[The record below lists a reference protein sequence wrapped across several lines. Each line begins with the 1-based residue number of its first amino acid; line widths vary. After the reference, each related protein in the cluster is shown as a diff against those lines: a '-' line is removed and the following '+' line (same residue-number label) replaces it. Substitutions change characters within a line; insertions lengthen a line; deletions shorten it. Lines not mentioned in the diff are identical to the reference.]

1 MRLWDCMRRFFQ
13 MKYARGSIVCCLCA
27 LVFCGCSSM
36 GGYLGFWQRQHE
48 LKEAFHDE
56 PSADLLRQLDPQ
68 DCFLLGGPFSFTTDY
83 EKPVLVVAVTDRFKK
98 REIVAQR
105 ILQPGVLFYMAYVP
119 EGRYDLY
126 FFADLDGNGYFDAH
140 EMIGGT
146 TSEPVQVNK
155 AEVKDGLTVPGP
167 AFTLDLSRPAKAD
180 LPVRVRVRAQAYAF
194 DSLDDEFFDPKYGTL
209 GLYDPMAFMAHT
221 QRYVFSLKELDP
233 AKTIVLFVHGV
244 DGTPRDFKY
253 LVAGLDAARYQPL
266 FYFYPS
272 GMPLQKLGSLLAGI
286 IRYLTAAE
294 NFHVQ
299 RLIVVAHSMGGLV
312 GLSAL
317 NQLCS
322 NGAPPYLRGYI
333 SFDSPYGGVEDAKKG
348 VEKAPAVVPSWRD
361 VATGSPFLE
370 QLYKGPAPGAIP
382 FYLFFGYETGASS
395 DGTITLQSQLEPRVH
410 FAAFK
415 SYGFNATHVGILN
428 DEAARKSF
436 YKVLATLD
444 GSGN

>member
-1 MRLWDCMRRFFQ
+1 MRKSKQLLPVML
-13 MKYARGSIVCCLCA
+13 CLIALILSGCA
-27 LVFCGCSSM
+27 
-36 GGYLGFWQRQHE
+36 GGYLGFWKQQRT
-48 LKEAFHDE
+48 LKKAFHED

-68 DCFLLGGPFSFTTDY
+68 DCFLLAGPFAFTRDY
-83 EKPVLVVAVTDRFKK
+83 KKPVLVVAVTDRFKK

-105 ILQPGVLFYMAYVP
+105 ILQPAVFFYQAYLP

-126 FFADLDGNGYFDAH
+126 FFADLDENGFFDAH
-140 EMIGGT
+140 EMIGQTAG
-146 TSEPVQVNK
+146 EPIQVNK
-155 AEVKDGLTVPGP
+155 SEVKDGLTVLGP
-167 AFTLDLSRPAKAD
+167 AFTFDLSRPATTD
-180 LPVRVRVRAQAYAF
+180 LPVKVKVRNQAYAF
-194 DSLDDEFFDPKYGTL
+194 DSLDEEFFDPKYGPM

-221 QRYVFSLKELDP
+221 QRYVFSLEKIDP
-233 AKTIVLFVHGV
+233 GKTMVLFVHGV
-244 DGTPRDFKY
+244 QGTPRDFKY
-253 LVAGLDAARYQPL
+253 LVDGLDKSRYQPW

-294 NFHVQ
+294 YFHVQ
-299 RLIVVAHSMGGLV
+299 RIIVVAHSMGGLV
-312 GLSAL
+312 ALSGL

-322 NGAPPYLRGYI
+322 DGPPPYLKGYI

-370 QLYKGPAPGAIP
+370 RLYQGPAPAALP
-382 FYLFFGYETGASS
+382 FYLFFGYKTGDSS

-410 FAAFK
+410 FSAFK

-428 DEAARKSF
+428 DDAARQTF
-436 YKVLATLD
+436 YKVLAALD
-444 GSGN
+444 SSGK